1 MSDEVEILGG
11 NWGNIAGKNSLINL
25 KSSLCGVKLQIIQT
39 TYPKKKAMIKKKT
52 FKSYDWLK
60 ILPLWYDLGFF
71 FIFFFFLQARTDWK
85 ASVYETWRSSQR
97 LRVSSAQQQHEC
109 TSTCC
114 PHVAVIS
121 TARPVA
127 RLSALKHTHAWAQ
140 CNLISWT
147 DVYLLHHK
155 HLDLLL

>member
-25 KSSLCGVKLQIIQT
+25 KSSPCGVKLQIIQT

-71 FIFFFFLQARTDWK
+71 FIFFFLLAGEDRLK
-85 ASVYETWRSSQR
+85 SISVWDLALIPAPPSQF
-97 LRVSSAQQQHEC
+97 
-109 TSTCC
+109 
-114 PHVAVIS
+114 S
-121 TARPVA
+121 TAATWMYFDMLPPCGRHQYSTPCRPSLRLKAHTCMSTVQPDLLNR
-127 RLSALKHTHAWAQ
+127 RLSPPP
-140 CNLISWT
+140 
-147 DVYLLHHK
+147 
-155 HLDLLL
+155 